1 MVRDEACCN
10 NTNGKSVDFLYS
22 PVSVCLLPF
31 WVHATVP
38 QSQLECGKSDCN
50 LFMLYPSLFSLQK
63 ANRKP
68 TCNSSLRH
76 QPRSQPS
83 FNIGL
88 QDGQETAKL
97 PTQFCSTRPPL
108 NTKSSP
114 PSSATFHEKTQSK
127 IKIGFVRPNSTSF
140 LLSISS
146 ASV

>member
-108 NTKSSP
+108 IPKVAPRARRLFMRKPNRKSKSG
-114 PSSATFHEKTQSK
+114 SS
-127 IKIGFVRPNSTSF
+127 VRTR
-140 LLSISS
+140 LLFC
-146 ASV
+146 